1 MDMQTG
7 KVANE
12 RHYIRGNDRRFNY
25 DFGVDNFTN
34 CIGGKMIDKVITIV
48 LTIIVLY
55 MAYIELLRTWKW
67 GK

>member
-1 MDMQTG
+1 
-7 KVANE
+7 
-12 RHYIRGNDRRFNY
+12 
-25 DFGVDNFTN
+25 
-34 CIGGKMIDKVITIV
+34 MIDKVITIL